1 MTDAPERTP
10 LTGWIRFLGVI
21 FRLLIIL
28 GLLLFAAAV
37 VLVLLTD
44 LIPYWTV
51 FFPVALVLM
60 GILLARVEYRLH
72 QRTHKGQ

>member
-1 MTDAPERTP
+1 MTDSPDRGP
-10 LTGWIRFLGVI
+10 LSGWIRFLGVM

-60 GILLARVEYRLH
+60 GIVVARIEYRLH
-72 QRTHKGQ
+72 QRAHKGE

>member
-1 MTDAPERTP
+1 MTDSPDRGP
-10 LTGWIRFLGVI
+10 LSGWIRFLEVM

-51 FFPVALVLM
+51 FFPIALVLM
-60 GILLARVEYRLH
+60 GIVVARVEYLSTS
-72 QRTHKGQ
+72 QI